1 MLDLDDFKTVT
12 PDDLTAALGFQ
23 IYKELSKEEQDA
35 VFKPIY
41 DEDLQVFYLMKND
54 KAYVPALHTK
64 EINFEALNALEE
76 KLKEHKIFLAIVD
89 NTINILYYQ
98 ISEGLSD
105 KPVNSKN
112 SI

>member
-1 MLDLDDFKTVT
+1 MLEPDDFKTVC
-12 PDDLTAALGFQ
+12 PDDLTASLGFQ
-23 IYKELSKEEQDA
+23 IYKDLRNEEQDA
-35 VFKPIY
+35 DFKPIY
-41 DEDLQVFYLMKND
+41 DEDLKVFYLMRND

-64 EINFEALNALEE
+64 EINFGVLNALEE

-89 NTINILYYQ
+89 NTINILFYQ

-105 KPVNSKN
+105 KPVNKN